1 MPMNRLLQLHKN
13 LQRQYAQLG
22 DIEDHLTTIEPSQR
36 ERIRQQKDD
45 LLIQISPN
53 EKEYQQSLRLEM
65 GSLKV
70 MQQDAEVI
78 VAELVE
84 FTEDINNNSRLYP
97 DEVISLLQE
106 IQNTLSEQSKP
117 AAGKLKVVI
126 PLFLNILSYEVE
138 LDVGST
144 LRRLFPTF
152 DKLLKKN

>member
-22 DIEDHLTTIEPSQR
+22 DIEDHLTTVEPSQR